1 MDNTLQQ
8 EISLLEYFKF
18 DDLDKIT
25 NSFSE
30 DNNIG
35 QGGFG
40 RVYKV

>member
-1 MDNTLQQ
+1 MDTLQQ
-8 EISLLEYFKF
+8 EISLLEYFELH
-18 DDLDKIT
+18 DLDKIT
-25 NSFSE
+25 QNFSK